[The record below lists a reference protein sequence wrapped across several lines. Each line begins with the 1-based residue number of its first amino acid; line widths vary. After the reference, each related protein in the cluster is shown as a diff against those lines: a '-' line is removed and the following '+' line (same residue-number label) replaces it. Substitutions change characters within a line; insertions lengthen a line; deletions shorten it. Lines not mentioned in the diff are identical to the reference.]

1 MSFLHDLPIADLIAH
16 YGYLAIF
23 VIITL
28 ESAGLPLPG
37 ETVLLTS
44 AAYAGSTG
52 NINIAVVVAIAATA
66 AILGDNAGYWVGRRW
81 GLPLLLRKGHLIG
94 LDHGRLKLG
103 QYLFRRH
110 GGKIVFFGR
119 FTAMLRAYAAV
130 LAGVNKLDARRFFAF
145 NALGGVAWAS
155 IMGFGAYLCGRSIEN
170 VMGPVGLGLLA
181 FVLMGAVALWLFMR
195 RHEARLMVAAEAA
208 IPGPL
213 AERLDEAR
221 PQVEPTPGNG
231 GLDPNSPIQADFQNQ
246 IGAPGAAGAR
256 GAAARRASG
265 PPDPPRAL
273 APVVQDP
280 RAPRRRRRRY
290 DGDLVARRRHR
301 WPLRTAHRAYRDPRH
316 RPDPRRPRRP
326 PARDRSPAP
335 ASAGRSCSRRRRRLR
350 GGGVRDRR
358 AAGQDGGP
366 NRRSMR
372 CSMSRGGGAASS
384 SGGLTGPGGD
394 RTAGRNP
401 TGALPSRRPPA
412 ESSDGCVPETRRAP

>member
-16 YGYLAIF
+16 YGYFAIF

-103 QYLFRRH
+103 QYLFRQH

-130 LAGVNKLDARRFFAF
+130 LAGVNKLHARRFMAF

-181 FVLMGAVALWLFMR
+181 FVLLGAVALWLFMR

-213 AERLDEAR
+213 AEGLGEATTLPQADQARTETASSDRNGPAQAAFQSQVEALLAKRDTGRAQASAPATRAR
-221 PQVEPTPGNG
+221 PPEALPLWFKFAV
-231 GLDPNSPIQADFQNQ
+231 LLLA
-246 IGAPGAAGAR
+246 AAAGMTLASWYYGVTGGFYGR
-256 GAAARRASG
+256 LVGHISIVGVALILCVPAAILMVTG
-265 PPDPPRAL
+265 
-273 APVVQDP
+273 
-280 RAPRRRRRRY
+280 
-290 DGDLVARRRHR
+290 
-301 WPLRTAHRAYRDPRH
+301 
-316 RPDPRRPRRP
+316 
-326 PARDRSPAP
+326 
-335 ASAGRSCSRRRRRLR
+335 RRLR
-350 GGGVRDRR
+350 SPRPSSVSGDETEGAMRW
-358 AAGQDGGP
+358 AA
-366 NRRSMR
+366 
-372 CSMSRGGGAASS
+372 
-384 SGGLTGPGGD
+384 
-394 RTAGRNP
+394 
-401 TGALPSRRPPA
+401 
-412 ESSDGCVPETRRAP
+412 

>member
-1 MSFLHDLPIADLIAH
+1 MAFLHNLPIADLIAH
-16 YGYLAIF
+16 YGYFAIF
-23 VIITL
+23 IIITL

-103 QYLFRRH
+103 QYLFRQH

-181 FVLMGAVALWLFMR
+181 FVLLGAVALWLFMR

-213 AERLDEAR
+213 VAGLDEAPPSR
-221 PQVEPTPGNG
+221 LAEQVEAADVGADQSSSTQREFQGEIER
-231 GLDPNSPIQADFQNQ
+231 LLAKQAATQ
-246 IGAPGAAGAR
+246 ARTGAR
-256 GAAARRASG
+256 PIERRQAE
-265 PPDPPRAL
+265 PMPWWFKVPAL
-273 APVVQDP
+273 L
-280 RAPRRRRRRY
+280 
-290 DGDLVARRRHR
+290 LVAAIGM
-301 WPLRTAHRAYRDPRH
+301 TF
-316 RPDPRRPRRP
+316 
-326 PARDRSPAP
+326 
-335 ASAGRSCSRRRRRLR
+335 ASWEDSVTGGFFGRLVGHISIVGVGLILLIPILILIIVGLRLR
-350 GGGVRDRR
+350 YPSQLISSEEEIEGVDR
-358 AAGQDGGP
+358 
-366 NRRSMR
+366 
-372 CSMSRGGGAASS
+372 
-384 SGGLTGPGGD
+384 
-394 RTAGRNP
+394 
-401 TGALPSRRPPA
+401 LPA
-412 ESSDGCVPETRRAP
+412 

>member
-16 YGYLAIF
+16 YGYVAIF

-52 NINIAVVVAIAATA
+52 NINIAIVVAIAATA

-130 LAGVNKLDARRFFAF
+130 LAGVNKLDARRFMAF

-181 FVLMGAVALWLFMR
+181 FVLLGAVALWMFMR
-195 RHEARLMVAAEAA
+195 RHEARLMLAAEAA

-213 AERLDEAR
+213 AEGMDDETAL
-221 PQVEPTPGNG
+221 PQGAPAVTHGTLEPSPSLQANFQSQVEALLAQRERASIQTAPPAAE
-231 GLDPNSPIQADFQNQ
+231 PSPREPWPLWFRFVVILV
-246 IGAPGAAGAR
+246 
-256 GAAARRASG
+256 AAAVGMTLVSWHDGVTGGAYGRLVG
-265 PPDPPRAL
+265 YVGILGIAL
-273 APVVQDP
+273 IL
-280 RAPRRRRRRY
+280 
-290 DGDLVARRRHR
+290 LVPTALLTVLG
-301 WPLRTAHRAYRDPRH
+301 LRL
-316 RPDPRRPRRP
+316 RRPK
-326 PARDRSPAP
+326 DRIVSEGEEEAI
-335 ASAGRSCSRRRRRLR
+335 GL
-350 GGGVRDRR
+350 
-358 AAGQDGGP
+358 AA
-366 NRRSMR
+366 
-372 CSMSRGGGAASS
+372 
-384 SGGLTGPGGD
+384 
-394 RTAGRNP
+394 
-401 TGALPSRRPPA
+401 
-412 ESSDGCVPETRRAP
+412 

>member
-52 NINIAVVVAIAATA
+52 NINIAIVVAIAATA
-66 AILGDNAGYWVGRRW
+66 AILGDNAGYWAGRRW

-130 LAGVNKLDARRFFAF
+130 LAGVNKLDARRFMAF

-181 FVLMGAVALWLFMR
+181 FVLLGAVALWLFMR
-195 RHEARLMVAAEAA
+195 RHEARLMVAAETE

-213 AERLDEAR
+213 VGALGEAR
-221 PQVEPTPGNG
+221 AEPVPEHG
-231 GLDPNSPIQADFQNQ
+231 GIDSNSPVQADFQNQ
-246 IGAPGAAGAR
+246 IEALLAKRERAAPQ
-256 GAAARRASG
+256 AAARA
-265 PPDPPRAL
+265 A
-273 APVVQDP
+273 
-280 RAPRRRRRRY
+280 
-290 DGDLVARRRHR
+290 AR
-301 WPLRTAHRAYRDPRH
+301 
-316 RPDPRRPRRP
+316 
-326 PARDRSPAP
+326 
-335 ASAGRSCSRRRRRLR
+335 
-350 GGGVRDRR
+350 
-358 AAGQDGGP
+358 
-366 NRRSMR
+366 
-372 CSMSRGGGAASS
+372 
-384 SGGLTGPGGD
+384 
-394 RTAGRNP
+394 
-401 TGALPSRRPPA
+401 
-412 ESSDGCVPETRRAP
+412 TRRAPWPLWFKIAVLLVAAGAGMAVLSWHDGVTGGLYGRLIGHIGILGIALVLVVPALLLLVVGRRLPRPEDDLDAESEEAAGLAA

>member
-1 MSFLHDLPIADLIAH
+1 MSFLHDLPITDLIAH
-16 YGYLAIF
+16 YGYIAIF

-52 NINIAVVVAIAATA
+52 NINIALVVAIAATA

-130 LAGVNKLDARRFFAF
+130 LAGVNKLDARRFMAF

-181 FVLMGAVALWLFMR
+181 FVLLGAVALWLFMR
-195 RHEARLMVAAEAA
+195 RHEARLMVAAEEA

-213 AERLDEAR
+213 TEGLPAGPSA
-221 PQVEPTPGNG
+221 PQGAA
-231 GLDPNSPIQADFQNQ
+231 QADFERQ
-246 IGAPGAAGAR
+246 IETLLAQRGTGQATGQAPTG
-256 GAAARRASG
+256 
-265 PPDPPRAL
+265 
-273 APVVQDP
+273 
-280 RAPRRRRRRY
+280 
-290 DGDLVARRRHR
+290 
-301 WPLRTAHRAYRDPRH
+301 T
-316 RPDPRRPRRP
+316 RPRRQP
-326 PARDRSPAP
+326 EALPLWFRIPVLLL
-335 ASAGRSCSRRRRRLR
+335 ASAAGMTLASWYYGTTGGLYGRVVGHISIVGLLLILLVPAVLLTVVGWRLR
-350 GGGVRDRR
+350 YPGSSATAGDGTEGGVGL
-358 AAGQDGGP
+358 AA
-366 NRRSMR
+366 
-372 CSMSRGGGAASS
+372 
-384 SGGLTGPGGD
+384 
-394 RTAGRNP
+394 
-401 TGALPSRRPPA
+401 
-412 ESSDGCVPETRRAP
+412 